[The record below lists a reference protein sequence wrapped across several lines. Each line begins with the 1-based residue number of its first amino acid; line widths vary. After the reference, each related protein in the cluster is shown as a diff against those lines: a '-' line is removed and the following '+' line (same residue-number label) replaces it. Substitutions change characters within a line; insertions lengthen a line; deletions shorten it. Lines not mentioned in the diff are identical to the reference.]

1 MTRRA
6 GFFFM
11 RAMTLY
17 ERRAPRWVH
26 VACLIPTIALTAF
39 MIHFVFLRE
48 PEIDAFGRS
57 DELDLTFKVLFGFF
71 CAIGV
76 FMTGVFT
83 YRIVRNPA
91 YFTLTEE
98 GFYYAPGGVSTGL
111 IRWSDIVEI
120 KEETVIE
127 GTQFGPGYSPAV
139 AVVLRNPEEYIAR
152 YPQVMKPLFA
162 VRGQLNSSPLMLRR
176 ADFGPDYAAI
186 RQIMDEQVRQYAGI
200 K

>member
-1 MTRRA
+1 
-6 GFFFM
+6 
-11 RAMTLY
+11 MTLY

-57 DELDLTFKVLFGFF
+57 DELETRFEVIFGFF
-71 CAIGV
+71 CVIGLI
-76 FMTGVFT
+76 MTGVFAH
-83 YRIVRNPA
+83 RLVRNPA
-91 YFTLTEE
+91 YFILTEE
-98 GFYYAPGGVSTGL
+98 GFSYSPGGVSTGL

-139 AVVLRNPEEYIAR
+139 AVVLRNPEEYVAR
-152 YPQVMKPLFA
+152 FPKVLKPLFA
-162 VRGQLNSSPLMLRR
+162 LRGELNSSPLMLRR
-176 ADFGPDYAAI
+176 ADFGEDYAAI
-186 RQIMDEQVRQYAGI
+186 KQIMDEQVRQFAGI